1 MANEISL
8 KFNLP
13 RFAEAAARAEAELP
27 GLLAATLQTQRAM
40 IFDSEG
46 KYNGRPGWAPLKC
59 RKGQILKDRGTLS
72 QSIGPQNDGIR
83 PGAAVGSIVRITPGI
98 VTIGTNIAYAAVH
111 QYSATIR
118 PVKAKALRFKC
129 NGHWTSRKKVFIPAR
144 PFADFTSADVSEI
157 RQTVE
162 NYLGELLGGFNT

>member
-8 KFNLP
+8 KFTIP
-13 RFAEAAARAEAELP
+13 GFAEAAARAQRELP
-27 GLLAATLQTQRAM
+27 GVLASAMQTQRAF

-46 KYNGRPGWAPLKC
+46 KDNGRPGWAPLKC
-59 RKGQILKDRGTLS
+59 REGQILRKRGTLA
-72 QSIGPQNDGIR
+72 QSIGPANDGIR
-83 PGAAVGSIVRITPGI
+83 PGAAVGSIVRMLPGI

-111 QYSATIR
+111 NYGATIV

-129 NGHWTSRKKVFIPAR
+129 HGHWISKKKVVIPAR
-144 PFADFTSADVSEI
+144 PFNDFTSADVSEI

-162 NYLGELLGGFNT
+162 NYLGELLGGSNT